1 MSAVSTPDV
10 VNLFKKVYGN
20 IHDLLPEDYFLQ
32 KKIPFSEKQ
41 KVGESFI
48 EAVILTN
55 EVGWTLGGSSMT
67 AFELNPA
74 SAGSVQ
80 QATVTPYSTV
90 LASIVPWG
98 VISRS
103 AGGGD
108 KAFYDGTKHVVKN
121 NIKSHGKLLEILRL
135 YGQATAL
142 LGYVS
147 YFTGTYR
154 GVSFSTGTGTLVLN
168 GTSTVLTTGI
178 NATTNWILFGQGSFA
193 AGIWV
198 GTEGAIVQE
207 IDSSAVVLKEGK
219 LLAVDPLQGAI
230 QVDFVPTAASSTTS
244 HRICFKGQATA
255 SEMIGINSILTNTGT
270 LFGISTSS
278 YSLWKGN
285 AVNNNQQKLSLNGTP
300 GISGQL
306 TGIQGAVAQTVARG
320 GLDGDIE
327 LICNPRS
334 WANLIVTESGLRM
347 YDESYKPGN
356 AENGF
361 QSITFWSQTGKI
373 TVNAHRMVKE
383 GEAYGLHLQGDW
395 SRSGS
400 AEISFTIP
408 GIPGEVIFPLQNQAG
423 YAFRSFADQY
433 IFCHA
438 PAKSFVIYNIN
449 DEAA

>member
-10 VNLFKKVYGN
+10 VNLFKKVYGK
-20 IHDLLPEDYFLQ
+20 IHDLLPEDFELQ
-32 KKIPFSEKQ
+32 KDIPFSEKQ
-41 KVGESFI
+41 KVGESWV

-67 AFELNPA
+67 AFELNPS

-80 QATVTPYSTV
+80 QATVVPYSTV
-90 LASIVPWG
+90 LSSVVPWG

-103 AGGGD
+103 AGGGE

-121 NIKSHGKLLEILRL
+121 NLKSHGKLLEILRL
-135 YGQATAL
+135 YGQATDL

-147 YFTGTYR
+147 FATATYR
-154 GVSFSTGTGTLVLN
+154 GVAFTNGTGTLTVN
-168 GTSTVLTTGI
+168 G
-178 NATTNWILFGQGSFA
+178 NAVVFTNGVNTTTNWILFAPGAFA

-198 GTEGAIVQE
+198 GIEGVVVQE
-207 IDSSAVVLKEGK
+207 IDANGVIIKEGK
-219 LLAVDPLQGAI
+219 MIAVDPLQGAI
-230 QVDFVPTAASSTTS
+230 QVDFTPTAATSATS
-244 HRICFKGQATA
+244 HKIGFKGQANA
-255 SEMIGINSILTNTGT
+255 SDMIGIVNILSATGS
-270 LFGISTSS
+270 LFGINTAA

-285 AVNNNQQKLSLNGTP
+285 VVPNFGQKLT
-300 GISGQL
+300 L
-306 TGIQGAVAQTVARG
+306 TGIQNAIAQCVARG
-320 GLDGDIE
+320 GLDGDIT
-327 LICNPRS
+327 LYVNPRT

-347 YDESYKPGN
+347 YDSSYKPGQ

-361 QSITFWSQTGKI
+361 EAITFWSQTGKI
-373 TVNAHRMVKE
+373 TVKAHRMVKE
-383 GEAYGLHLQGDW
+383 GIAIGLHLQGDW

-400 AEISFTIP
+400 AEISFTVP

-423 YAFRSFADQY
+423 YAFRSYADQY

-438 PAKSFVIYNIN
+438 PAKSFIITGIN

>member
-10 VNLFKKVYGN
+10 VNLFKKVYGS
-20 IHDLLPEDYFLQ
+20 IHDLLPEDYELQ
-32 KKIPFSEKQ
+32 KAIPFSEKQ
-41 KVGESFI
+41 KVGESWV

-67 AFELNPA
+67 AFELNPS

-80 QATVTPYSTV
+80 QATVVPYSTV
-90 LASIVPWG
+90 LSSIVPWG

-103 AGGGD
+103 AGGGE

-121 NIKSHGKLLEILRL
+121 NLKSHGKLLEILRL

-147 YFTGTYR
+147 YYTGTYR
-154 GVSFSTGTGTLVLN
+154 GVAFTTGTGTLSIN
-168 GTSTVLTTGI
+168 GTNVTFTNGVNT
-178 NATTNWILFGQGSFA
+178 TTNWILFGQGSFA

-198 GTEGAIVQE
+198 GTEGVIVQE
-207 IDSSAVVLKEGK
+207 INASATVLKEGK

-230 QVDFVPTAASSTTS
+230 QVDFTPTAATSTTS

-255 SEMIGINSILTNTGT
+255 SDMVGINNILSTTTT
-270 LFGISTSS
+270 LFGISTTT

-285 AVNNNQQKLSLNGTP
+285 VIDNNQQKLTLNGTP

-306 TGIQGAVAQTVARG
+306 TGIQGAVATTVARG
-320 GLDGDIE
+320 GLDGDID
-327 LICNPRS
+327 LYVNPRS

-347 YDESYKPGN
+347 YDESYKPSG

-361 QSITFWSQTGKI
+361 QAITFWSQTGKI
-373 TVNAHRMVKE
+373 TVHAHRMVKE
-383 GEAYGLHLQGDW
+383 GEAYGLHLPDW

-400 AEISFTIP
+400 AEVSFTVP

-423 YAFRSFADQY
+423 YAFRSYADQY
-433 IFCHA
+433 IFCHG
-438 PAKSFVIYNIN
+438 PAKSFLINNIN

>member
-1 MSAVSTPDV
+1 MAAVSTPDV
-10 VNLFKKVYGN
+10 VNLFKKVYGK
-20 IHDLLPEDYFLQ
+20 IYDLLPEDYELQ
-32 KKIPFSEKQ
+32 KDIPFSEKQ
-41 KVGESFI
+41 KVGESWV

-67 AFELNPA
+67 AFELNPS

-80 QATVTPYSTV
+80 QATVVPYSTV
-90 LASIVPWG
+90 LSSIVPWG

-103 AGGGD
+103 AGGGE

-121 NIKSHGKLLEILRL
+121 NLKSHGKLLEILRL
-135 YGQATAL
+135 YGQAAAL

-147 YFTGTYR
+147 YYTGTYR
-154 GVSFSTGTGTLVLN
+154 GVGFTNGTGTLVVN
-168 GTSTVLTTGI
+168 GSSVTFTAGVNT
-178 NATTNWILFGQGSFA
+178 TTNWILFGQGSFA

-198 GTEGAIVQE
+198 GTEGVVIQE
-207 IDSSAVVLKEGK
+207 IDANNVVVKEGK
-219 LLAVDPLQGAI
+219 MIAVDPLQGAI
-230 QVDFVPTAASSTTS
+230 QVDFTPTAASSTTS
-244 HRICFKGQATA
+244 HRIGFKGQATA
-255 SEMIGINSILTNTGT
+255 SDMIGINNILTNTTT
-270 LFGISTSS
+270 LFGISTST

-285 AVNNNQQKLSLNGTP
+285 AINNQQQKLTL
-300 GISGQL
+300 Q
-306 TGIQGAVAQTVARG
+306 GIQGACAQAVARG
-320 GLDGDIE
+320 GLDGDIM
-327 LICNPRS
+327 LYVNPRT

-347 YDESYKPGN
+347 YDSSYKPGQ

-361 QSITFWSQTGKI
+361 EAITFWSQTGKI
-373 TVNAHRMVKE
+373 TVKAHRMVKE

-400 AEISFTIP
+400 AEISFTVP

-423 YAFRSFADQY
+423 YAFRSYADQY

-438 PAKSFVIYNIN
+438 PAKSFYIYNIN